1 MYEVYWC
8 ILYIS
13 DAFYIVIITCKDATH
28 RSVVLQVIRLQVC
41 HRTVELCSADWDSSL
56 LCDSVALILRYLCCG
71 FCWCA
76 GGVPRRAECRRWS
89 LGCCGGLTHPLT
101 CSWTVLSVTPLKWM
115 LILPG
120 PCVVWC
126 RTEASHPLYVTGN
139 SGPGQQKGYI
149 SKKKTRSAEVQ
160 LRVIQNLKII
170 VMCVVG
176 CSLFCIG
183 ILLIWW
189 CELQNVCL
197 ICRDAP
203 QSCNC
208 FSSLWTRFRDT
219 SSHATVS
226 KSLDDVTD
234 FQGCF

>member
-28 RSVVLQVIRLQVC
+28 RSVVLQVICLQVC

-101 CSWTVLSVTPLKWM
+101 CSWTVLSVTPPEVNVDLARALCYLMQDWSFPP
-115 LILPG
+115 ILCNRELWPG
-120 PCVVWC
+120 AAK
-126 RTEASHPLYVTGN
+126 RLY
-139 SGPGQQKGYI
+139 YI
-149 SKKKTRSAEVQ
+149 
-160 LRVIQNLKII
+160 
-170 VMCVVG
+170 
-176 CSLFCIG
+176 
-183 ILLIWW
+183 
-189 CELQNVCL
+189 
-197 ICRDAP
+197 
-203 QSCNC
+203 
-208 FSSLWTRFRDT
+208 
-219 SSHATVS
+219 
-226 KSLDDVTD
+226 
-234 FQGCF
+234 